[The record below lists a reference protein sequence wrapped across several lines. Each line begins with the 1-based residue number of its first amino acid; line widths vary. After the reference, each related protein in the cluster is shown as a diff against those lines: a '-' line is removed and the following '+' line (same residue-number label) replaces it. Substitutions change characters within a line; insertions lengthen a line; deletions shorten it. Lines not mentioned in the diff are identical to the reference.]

1 VRIKSSDVDYES
13 VREEFVISKQDLEK
27 ITIRVESFHAD
38 ILTGGT
44 PVADV
49 NLVIEY
55 PEEFKDAYA
64 FEILYT
70 EI

>member
-27 ITIRVESFHAD
+27 ITIRVESIHPD